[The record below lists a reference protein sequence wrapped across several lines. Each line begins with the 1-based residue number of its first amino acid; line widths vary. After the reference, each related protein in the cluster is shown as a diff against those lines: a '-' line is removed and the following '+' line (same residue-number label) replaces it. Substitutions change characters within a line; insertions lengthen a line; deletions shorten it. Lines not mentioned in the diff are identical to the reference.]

1 MKLKTI
7 LVLLIDKPHYFE
19 YLGVIFMKIAMVG
32 QFPPHVGGVGVH
44 VHTLSKQLVSEG
56 HEVYVITYPH
66 KDIKDID
73 GIHVI
78 GTKGLNI
85 PGVRGLM
92 FKMNAKKA
100 LNELLEKEDID
111 IIHGHYLFPAG
122 AAAVEVGK
130 EHGIKTYVTA
140 HGSDMFELYK
150 TQPLM
155 RSTLKKV
162 LRDAD
167 GVFAVS
173 NALRHE
179 IIATGVQ
186 GISNK
191 TKLCWNSV
199 DINKFSSKEND
210 SFKKENKLEDKPIVL
225 FIGNLIKRKNVDS
238 LLEAKKIA
246 NSDYYLVIVG
256 DGPQFKKLNKK
267 VQDEGIRD
275 VIFTGSRNDVENIIP
290 SCDVLVLPS
299 FSESFGLVL
308 IEALACGKPV
318 IGSDVGGITE
328 IINDDVGLLVD
339 PNKVSSIAGAID
351 KIINDED
358 LRLILSLNARNRAKD
373 FSKVTIPYEELK

>member
-1 MKLKTI
+1 
-7 LVLLIDKPHYFE
+7 
-19 YLGVIFMKIAMVG
+19 MVG

-44 VHTLSKQLVSEG
+44 IHTLSKELIKQG
-56 HEVYVITYPH
+56 HEVFVITYPH

-92 FKMNAKKA
+92 FKINAKRA
-100 LNELLEKEDID
+100 LKELIEKEDID

-122 AAAVEVGK
+122 AAAVEIGNK
-130 EHGIKTYVTA
+130 YGIKTYVTA
-140 HGSDMFELYK
+140 HGSDMFEVYK
-150 TQPLM
+150 KQPYM
-155 RSTLKKV
+155 RSIIRKV
-162 LRDAD
+162 LKNAD

-179 IIATGVQ
+179 IIATGVT
-186 GISNK
+186 GISDK
-191 TKLCWNSV
+191 MKLSWNSV
-199 DINKFSSKEND
+199 DINKFSNIDND
-210 SFKKENKLEDKPIVL
+210 SFKRENNLSDKPIVL
-225 FIGNLIKRKNVDS
+225 FVGNLIKRKNVDS

-246 NSDYYLVIVG
+246 NSDYYLVVVG
-256 DGPQFKKLNKK
+256 DGPLFKKLKTK
-267 VQDEGIRD
+267 VKEENIPD
-275 VIFTGSRNDVENIIP
+275 VIFTGSRNDVEKIIP

-328 IINDDVGLLVD
+328 IITDEVGLLVN
-339 PNKVSSIAGAID
+339 PNDISSIAHAID
-351 KIINDED
+351 RIVNDND
-358 LRLILSLNARNRAKD
+358 LRQLLSSNARNRALD
-373 FSKVTIPYEELK
+373 FSKMVIPYDEV

>member
-1 MKLKTI
+1 
-7 LVLLIDKPHYFE
+7 
-19 YLGVIFMKIAMVG
+19 MVG

-44 VHTLSKQLVSEG
+44 IHTLSKQLVSEG

-66 KDIKDID
+66 NDIKDID

-100 LNELLEKEDID
+100 LEELLEKEDID

-179 IIATGVQ
+179 IIATGVT
-186 GISNK
+186 GIANK
-191 TKLCWNSV
+191 TKISWNSV
-199 DINKFSSKEND
+199 DIDKFSAKSND

-225 FIGNLIKRKNVDS
+225 FVGNLIKRKNVDS

-246 NSDYYLVIVG
+246 HSDYYLVIVG
-256 DGPQFKKLNKK
+256 DGPQFKKLRKK
-267 VQDEGIRD
+267 VEDDNIHD
-275 VIFTGSRNDVENIIP
+275 VIFTGSRNDVEEIIP

-339 PNKVSSIAGAID
+339 PNRVSSIAGAID
-351 KIINDED
+351 KIINDDD
-358 LRLILSLNARNRAKD
+358 LRLVLSLNARNRAID
-373 FSKVTIPYEELK
+373 FSKVTIPYEEFE

>member
-1 MKLKTI
+1 
-7 LVLLIDKPHYFE
+7 
-19 YLGVIFMKIAMVG
+19 MVG

-44 VHTLSKQLVSEG
+44 IHTLSKQLVKEG

-92 FKMNAKKA
+92 FKKNAKKA
-100 LNELLEKEDID
+100 LENLLEKEDID
-111 IIHGHYLFPAG
+111 IIHGHYLFPAS
-122 AAAVEVGK
+122 AVAVEVGK

-162 LRDAD
+162 LKSAD
-167 GVFAVS
+167 VVLAVS

-179 IIATGVQ
+179 IIATGVE
-186 GISNK
+186 GIASK
-191 TKLCWNSV
+191 TRLSWNSV
-199 DINKFSSKEND
+199 DINRFSAKENTT
-210 SFKKENKLEDKPIVL
+210 FKEENGLEDKPIVL
-225 FIGNLIKRKNVDS
+225 FVGNLIKRKNVES

-256 DGPQFKKLNKK
+256 DGPLFKKLNNK
-267 VQDEGIRD
+267 VEEENIRD
-275 VIFTGSRNDVENIIP
+275 VIFTGARDDVENIIP

-318 IGSDVGGITE
+318 IGSNVGGITE
-328 IINDDVGLLVD
+328 IINKNVGLLVN
-339 PNKVSSIAGAID
+339 PNKVSSIASAID

-358 LRLILSLNARNRAKD
+358 LRVVLSLNARNRAMD
-373 FSKVTIPYEELK
+373 FSEVTIPYDEVK

>member
-1 MKLKTI
+1 
-7 LVLLIDKPHYFE
+7 
-19 YLGVIFMKIAMVG
+19 MKIAMVG

-44 VHTLSKQLVSEG
+44 IHTLSKQLVSEG

-66 KDIKDID
+66 NDIKDID

-100 LNELLEKEDID
+100 LEELLEKEDID

-179 IIATGVQ
+179 IIATGVT
-186 GISNK
+186 GIANK
-191 TKLCWNSV
+191 TKISWNSV
-199 DINKFSSKEND
+199 DIDKFSAKSND

-225 FIGNLIKRKNVDS
+225 FVGNLIKRKNVDS

-246 NSDYYLVIVG
+246 HSDYYLVIVG
-256 DGPQFKKLNKK
+256 DGPQFKKLRKK
-267 VQDEGIRD
+267 VEDDNIHD
-275 VIFTGSRNDVENIIP
+275 VIFTGSRNDVEEIIP

-339 PNKVSSIAGAID
+339 PNRVSSIAGAID
-351 KIINDED
+351 KIINDDD
-358 LRLILSLNARNRAKD
+358 LRLVLSLNARNRAID
-373 FSKVTIPYEELK
+373 FSKVTIPYEEFE

>member
-1 MKLKTI
+1 
-7 LVLLIDKPHYFE
+7 
-19 YLGVIFMKIAMVG
+19 MKIAMVG

-44 VHTLSKQLVSEG
+44 IHTLSKKLVEMG

-66 KDIKDID
+66 KELKDID

-78 GTKGLNI
+78 GTKGFNV
-85 PGVRGLM
+85 PGVRGMM
-92 FKMNAKKA
+92 FKKNAKKA
-100 LNELLEKEDID
+100 LEKLIEKEDID

-130 EHGIKTYVTA
+130 KYNIKTYVTA

-155 RSTLKKV
+155 RSTIKKV
-162 LRDAD
+162 LKNAD

-179 IIATGVQ
+179 IIATGVV
-186 GISNK
+186 GIANK
-191 TKLCWNSV
+191 TRISWNSV
-199 DINKFSSKEND
+199 DINKFTNHPND
-210 SFKKENKLEDKPIVL
+210 SFRRELKLDDKPIVL
-225 FIGNLIKRKNVDS
+225 FVGNLIKRKNVDS
-238 LLEAKKIA
+238 LLEAKKIS

-256 DGPQFKKLNKK
+256 EGPLFKKLREK
-267 VQDEGIRD
+267 VDEENIRD

-290 SCDVLVLPS
+290 SCDVLILPS

-318 IGSDVGGITE
+318 IGSDVGGISE
-328 IINDDVGLLVD
+328 IITKDVGLLID
-339 PNKVSSIAGAID
+339 PNDVVSIAKATDRILQD
-351 KIINDED
+351 ND
-358 LRLILSLNARNRAKD
+358 LRLIFSMNARNRALD
-373 FSKVTIPYEELK
+373 FAFVDIPYDEVKQ

>member
-1 MKLKTI
+1 
-7 LVLLIDKPHYFE
+7 
-19 YLGVIFMKIAMVG
+19 MKIAMVG

-44 VHTLSKQLVSEG
+44 IHTLSKKLVDEG

-66 KDIKDID
+66 RNIEDID

-78 GTKGLNI
+78 GTKGLNL

-100 LNELLEKEDID
+100 LEDLLEKEDID

-122 AAAVEVGK
+122 AAAVEVGR
-130 EHGIKTYVTA
+130 EHNIKTYVTA

-150 TQPLM
+150 KQPFM
-155 RSTLKKV
+155 RSPIKKV
-162 LRDAD
+162 LRDAN

-179 IIATGVQ
+179 IIATGVT
-186 GISNK
+186 GIANK
-191 TKLCWNSV
+191 TKLSWNSV
-199 DINKFSSKEND
+199 DINKFSSKTND
-210 SFKKENKLEDKPIVL
+210 LFKKENKLEDKPIVL
-225 FIGNLIKRKNVDS
+225 FVGNLIKRKNVDS
-238 LLEAKKIA
+238 LLDAKKV
-246 NSDYYLVIVG
+246 SQSEYYLVIVG

-267 VQDEGIRD
+267 VEEENIHD

-290 SCDVLVLPS
+290 SCDVLILPS

-328 IINDDVGLLVD
+328 IINDDVGLLVN
-339 PNKVSSIAGAID
+339 PNKISSIAKAID
-351 KIINDED
+351 TIIQDDD
-358 LRLILSLNARNRAKD
+358 LRLVFSLNARNRAFD
-373 FSKVTIPYEELK
+373 FSEVTIPYDEVN

>member
-1 MKLKTI
+1 
-7 LVLLIDKPHYFE
+7 
-19 YLGVIFMKIAMVG
+19 MKIAMVG

-44 VHTLSKQLVSEG
+44 IHTLSKQLVKEG

-92 FKMNAKKA
+92 FKKNAKKV
-100 LNELLEKEDID
+100 LENLLEKEDID

-122 AAAVEVGK
+122 AAAVEVGN

-162 LRDAD
+162 LKRAD
-167 GVFAVS
+167 VVLAVS

-179 IIATGVQ
+179 IIATGVE
-186 GISNK
+186 GIASK
-191 TKLCWNSV
+191 TRLSWNSV
-199 DINKFSSKEND
+199 DINKFSAKENTT
-210 SFKKENKLEDKPIVL
+210 FKEENRLEDKPIVL
-225 FIGNLIKRKNVDS
+225 FVGNLIKRKNVES

-256 DGPQFKKLNKK
+256 DGPLFKKLNNK
-267 VQDEGIRD
+267 VEEENIRD
-275 VIFTGSRNDVENIIP
+275 VIFTGARDDVENIIP

-318 IGSDVGGITE
+318 IGSNVGGITE
-328 IINDDVGLLVD
+328 IINKNVGLLVN
-339 PNKVSSIAGAID
+339 PNKISSIASAID
-351 KIINDED
+351 EVINDEE
-358 LRLILSLNARNRAKD
+358 LRMVLSLNARNRALD
-373 FSKVTIPYEELK
+373 FSEVTIPYDEVK